1 MASKVQYAVAA
12 KTLDAARGQGEAAV
26 QLIQAAAEG
35 FDSSLANAN
44 AGVDPARAL
53 DVYA

>member
-12 KTLDAARGQGEAAV
+12 KMLDAARGQGEAAV
-26 QLIQAAAEG
+26 QLLQAAAEG
-35 FDSSLANAN
+35 SDSSLANAN